1 MQKILFLLL
10 FLSGSTFAQTVTIS
24 GSAPAYVGKDIEIYE
39 IEDYFS
45 NSERL
50 ITTGKVGAD
59 STFSIR
65 INSATTRKIAV
76 KGLNNKGYLYVQP
89 NAKYN
94 IIVPEKD
101 EFDPYRPTGNMIEL
115 GFIDLDSSD
124 INYKILG
131 FQRWIDRFVGLNF
144 HLRSYDQTLF
154 SERLDGFKTNVEKAY
169 KADTSEFFRTYIRFS
184 IANLDN
190 IEHGGARNRY
200 EKHDFYLKHTPVFYE
215 NDAYMSYLG
224 NFYQEMIPRLS
235 ETANQA
241 VYMGVLRSSPTEI
254 MQALGSEY
262 TLINLRI
269 REMVMIKALADEY
282 HSSNFP
288 QTNILSILD
297 SVENHSLF
305 KANSIIAKNIKKRL
319 TDLVPGS
326 KAPDFVLTSPEKE
339 TQTLYNFRD
348 KYIYFQFIDPNSQES
363 IKELELLEGLH
374 ELYGEYVTFVTLY
387 RLNDSLHAQG
397 VTRLTT
403 LPWAVYGLESGNSL
417 WKNYQVEAFPNYI
430 LIDAT
435 GNVVASPALGP
446 TPNGQYE
453 TIDQTFFSI
462 KSVID
467 EEKREKPTQFDDLN
481 GSGDQ

>member
-1 MQKILFLLL
+1 MHKIVFLLL
-10 FLSGSTFAQTVTIS
+10 LLSGSTFAQTVTIS
-24 GSAPAYVGKDIEIYE
+24 GIAPAYVGKDIEIYE

-50 ITTGKVGAD
+50 LNAVKVEAD

-65 INSATTRKIAV
+65 IAFSSVQKIAI
-76 KGLNNKGYLYVQP
+76 KGLNNKGYIYVQP

-101 EFDPYRPTGNMIEL
+101 EFDPYRPTGNMIEI
-115 GFIDLDSSD
+115 GFVDLDSTD

-131 FQRWIDRFVGLNF
+131 FQRWIDRFIGLNF
-144 HLRSYDQTLF
+144 HLRTYDQVLF
-154 SERLDGFKTNVEKAY
+154 SQRLDGFKTNVEKAY
-169 KADTSEFFRTYIRFS
+169 KADTSEFLKTYIRFS

-190 IEHGGARNRY
+190 IEHGAARNRY
-200 EKHDFYLKHTPVFYE
+200 EKHDFYIKHTPVYYQ
-215 NDAYMSYLG
+215 NDAYMSYIG

-241 VYMGVLRSSPTEI
+241 VYMGVLRNSPTEI
-254 MQALGSEY
+254 MNALGSEY

-282 HSSNFP
+282 HSNTFP
-288 QTNILSILD
+288 KTNILSVLD

-305 KANSIIAKNIKKRL
+305 KANAIIAKNIKKRL

-326 KAPDFVLTSPEKE
+326 KAPDFVLNGQGKE
-339 TQTLYNFRD
+339 TKTLYSFRD
-348 KYIYFQFIDPNSQES
+348 KYLYFHFVDPNNQDSQ
-363 IKELELLEGLH
+363 KELELLEGLH
-374 ELYGEYVTFVTLY
+374 DLYSPYVHFVTIY
-387 RLNDSLHAQG
+387 RLNDSLQEQG
-397 VTRLTT
+397 VKRVNS
-403 LPWAVYGLESGNSL
+403 LPWTVYGLDAGNSL
-417 WKNYQVEAFPNYI
+417 WKNYQIEAFPNYI

-435 GNVVASPALGP
+435 GNIVASPALGP

-453 TIDQTFFSI
+453 TIDRTFFSI
-462 KSVID
+462 KTVID
-467 EEKREKPTQFDDLN
+467 EENRAKPTEFDNLN
-481 GSGDQ
+481 GGGQ

>member
-1 MQKILFLLL
+1 MHKIVFLLL
-10 FLSGSTFAQTVTIS
+10 LLSGSTFAQTVTIS
-24 GSAPAYVGKDIEIYE
+24 GIAPAYVGKNIEIYE

-50 ITTGKVGAD
+50 LNTVKVEAD

-65 INSATTRKIAV
+65 MVFPTIQKIAI
-76 KGLNNKGYLYVQP
+76 KGLNNKGYIYVQP

-94 IIVPEKD
+94 LFIPEKD
-101 EFDPYRPTGNMIEL
+101 EFDPYRPTGNMIEI
-115 GFIDLDSSD
+115 GFVDLDSTD

-144 HLRSYDQTLF
+144 HLRAYDQVLF

-169 KADTSEFFRTYIRFS
+169 KDDTSEFLKTYIRFS

-190 IEHGGARNRY
+190 IEHGAARNRY
-200 EKHDFYLKHTPVFYE
+200 EKHDFYIKHTPVYYE
-215 NDAYMSYLG
+215 NDAYMSYIG

-241 VYMGVLRSSPTEI
+241 VYMGVLRNSPTEI
-254 MQALGSEY
+254 MNALGSEY

-282 HSSNFP
+282 HSNTFP
-288 QTNILSILD
+288 KTNILSVLD

-305 KANSIIAKNIKKRL
+305 KANGIIAKNIKKRL

-326 KAPDFVLTSPEKE
+326 KAPDFVLNGQGKE
-339 TQTLYNFRD
+339 TKTLYSFRD
-348 KYIYFQFIDPNSQES
+348 KYLYFHFVDPNNQSSQ
-363 IKELELLEGLH
+363 KELELLEGLH
-374 ELYGEYVTFVTLY
+374 DLYSPYVNFVTIY
-387 RLNDSLHAQG
+387 RLNDSLQEQG
-397 VTRLTT
+397 LKRVNA
-403 LPWAVYGLESGNSL
+403 LPWTVYGLDAGNSL
-417 WKNYQVEAFPNYI
+417 WKNYQIEAFPNYI

-435 GNVVASPALGP
+435 GNIVSSPALGP

-462 KSVID
+462 KTVID
-467 EEKREKPTQFDDLN
+467 EENRIKPTEFDNLN
-481 GSGDQ
+481 GGGQ